1 MGSNHNFMSD
11 KSLSKVCFR
20 SKHSLEDLALKNA
33 VYLTNESILENLS
46 LLQRLVRLDLSYTK
60 QIDDVVIKAIAT
72 KMRSLKKISLRFL
85 NEITSDS
92 IVMILDQ
99 QKMLEGLD
107 ISGCFKVNLDSTMVK
122 LRDNKHLR
130 CLLLEYLFIQP
141 QQLYHLKA
149 TNIQTIS
156 LFCK

>member
-1 MGSNHNFMSD
+1 MSD

-33 VYLTNESILENLS
+33 VHLTNESILENLS

-60 QIDDVVIKAIAT
+60 QIDDVVIKAIAN

-107 ISGCFKVNLDSTMVK
+107 ISGCFKVS
-122 LRDNKHLR
+122 
-130 CLLLEYLFIQP
+130 
-141 QQLYHLKA
+141 
-149 TNIQTIS
+149 
-156 LFCK
+156 